1 MAGLSLS
8 RFVPKRLARGGRGLV
23 WARAAPCLVPDG
35 GATMSKAARSFLN
48 AIALLLLVT
57 TFGWAGP
64 YDDFKVGTSAL
75 DRGDYTTAV
84 EIFRSLAAQGVDGAQ
99 WALGAMYLEGR
110 GVPRDYAMA
119 LMLHRQAAEQGHPLS
134 QFDLGNMYD
143 LGLGVSEDR
152 AEAFKWF
159 RRSAEQGYGDA
170 QVNLGAM
177 YYRGE
182 GTAQDY
188 VEAYKWFSI
197 AAAGGGYLDTRG
209 NVAGKIDAT
218 RRRDILARQMT
229 PAQIAEAQDRALQWK
244 PRPER
249 AP

>member
-8 RFVPKRLARGGRGLV
+8 RFAKETRARRRGLV

-64 YDDFKVGTSAL
+64 YEDFKVGTSAL

-188 VEAYKWFSI
+188 M
-197 AAAGGGYLDTRG
+197 
-209 NVAGKIDAT
+209 AGKIDAT

>member
-1 MAGLSLS
+1 
-8 RFVPKRLARGGRGLV
+8 
-23 WARAAPCLVPDG
+23 
-35 GATMSKAARSFLN
+35 
-48 AIALLLLVT
+48 
-57 TFGWAGP
+57 
-64 YDDFKVGTSAL
+64 
-75 DRGDYTTAV
+75 
-84 EIFRSLAAQGVDGAQ
+84 
-99 WALGAMYLEGR
+99 
-110 GVPRDYAMA
+110 MA
-119 LMLHRQAAEQGHPLS
+119 LMLHRKAAEQGHPLS

-143 LGLGVSEDR
+143 LGLGVGEDR

-159 RRSAEQGYGDA
+159 RRSAAQGYGDA

-244 PRPER
+244 PIPER